1 MRPAQTLTIISA
13 AGISLIPGV
22 SAALGFHCLK
32 TLHSLDTPRFVK
44 VVQEVSCK
52 AGCEPRSADWASHG
66 KGMMRGLIEDGAAY
80 SKITEG
86 KAAAADFLD
95 SVFENL
101 RDKCEE
107 KLDGGHMCQDE
118 ERLRETMSCVKQN
131 SRWAELK
138 ALPVILSFAT
148 EDNCKRLGEYLNSEQ
163 LWKKDLPAR
172 TKPYASHCYD
182 EL

>member
-1 MRPAQTLTIISA
+1 MRPTQILTIISA
-13 AGISLIPGV
+13 AGISFIPSV
-22 SAALGFHCLK
+22 SAALGFDCLQ

-52 AGCEPRSADWASHG
+52 AGCEPRSLAWASHG
-66 KGMMRGLIEDGAAY
+66 KEMMRGLIEDGSAY
-80 SKITEG
+80 SQITEG

-101 RDKCEE
+101 RGKCEE
-107 KLDGGHMCQDE
+107 KLNGGHMCQDE
-118 ERLRETMSCVKQN
+118 EQLQETTACVKRN

-138 ALPVILSFAT
+138 ALPVLLPFAK
-148 EDNCKRLGEYLNSEQ
+148 EENCRRLGEYLNSEQ
-163 LWKKDLPAR
+163 LWKKDLPSRAQS
-172 TKPYASHCYD
+172 YADHCHD